1 MFSGIVFNPEFQ
13 LGYTCATL
21 CHIFARSGIVETHAK
36 IEVRPDLSVS
46 EKGSG
51 QNHGTFQKQ
60 GRFFSYPGSS
70 SHFLVDRVGE
80 SVSVWFDHRI
90 VLKIITFDF
99 FFGASNA
106 WSVHQTLFSPR
117 SALF

>member
-1 MFSGIVFNPEFQ
+1 M
-13 LGYTCATL
+13 
-21 CHIFARSGIVETHAK
+21 
-36 IEVRPDLSVS
+36 S

-99 FFGASNA
+99 FLVPQMHGVCIRHS
-106 WSVHQTLFSPR
+106 SLL
-117 SALF
+117 ALPFFRTPETHRIAEL